1 MLSFSSGFI
10 AFYHVLYIL
19 FKEVFPGI
27 RTSVHNNSSL
37 EWEISGR
44 PASSSCCRCQAI
56 WLPSLGQDT
65 SRELAGASP
74 QQESLGRGKEGRGEC
89 EDVWKKNIADYC
101 HGKLVSVTGFMY
113 MFMYIDRKT
122 CVLRDITSS
131 KDYSGLKII
140 LGNLSRKDI

>member
-1 MLSFSSGFI
+1 MTDLVGFHSKYCPWGKVASEAVVSCLKILFAFLFFLGFI
-10 AFYHVLYIL
+10 VFYHVLYIL
-19 FKEVFPGI
+19 FIEVFLGI

-74 QQESLGRGKEGRGEC
+74 QQELLGRGGEGRGVC
-89 EDVWKKNIADYC
+89 EE
-101 HGKLVSVTGFMY
+101 
-113 MFMYIDRKT
+113 
-122 CVLRDITSS
+122 
-131 KDYSGLKII
+131 KI
-140 LGNLSRKDI
+140 